1 MIRALMICLLIG
13 AVVLMPTGA
22 ARAQGGKTMNVHSFS
37 MKTIDGD
44 LKSLSDYKG
53 KVLLIVNTA
62 SRCGFTPQY
71 APLEALYEKYR
82 ARGFE
87 VLAFPANEFLGQEPG
102 SDAEIKSFCSL
113 KYKTTFPLYAKSVV
127 KGKGISDLYRYLT
140 EQSPFQGEIAWNFN
154 KFLVNGNGDVVARFG
169 SRVDPL
175 ANELVEALEAI
186 LPSGVTAP

>member
-1 MIRALMICLLIG
+1 MICLLIG